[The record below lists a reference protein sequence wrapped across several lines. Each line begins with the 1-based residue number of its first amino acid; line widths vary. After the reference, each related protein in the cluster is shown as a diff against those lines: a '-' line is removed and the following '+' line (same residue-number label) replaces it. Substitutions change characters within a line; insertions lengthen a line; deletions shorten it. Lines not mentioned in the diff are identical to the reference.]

1 MQGNVLTLRSKTA
14 DLVYQEL
21 WGLLLAYNVV
31 RREASQAAV
40 AHKRAPSEVSFK
52 FAYQHIASHLVVMA
66 GAVSPSRTPR
76 RLEEFR
82 GSIGVLLITKRPKP
96 ATPRAVKMSKTR
108 HPVNRKAAPLK

>member
-1 MQGNVLTLRSKTA
+1 MTLRSKTV

-52 FAYQHIASHLVVMA
+52 FACQHIASHLVVMA
-66 GAVSPSRTPR
+66 GAVSPSHTPR
-76 RLEEFR
+76 RLEELR
-82 GSIGVLLITKRPKP
+82 GSKWVAVACRLANRAKRQTPVDPKAYRIQP
-96 ATPRAVKMSKTR
+96 P
-108 HPVNRKAAPLK
+108 

>member
-40 AHKRAPSEVSFK
+40 AHKRASSEVSFK

-82 GSIGVLLITKRPKP
+82 GSIGVLFITKRPKP
-96 ATPRAVKMSKTR
+96 ATPRR
-108 HPVNRKAAPLK
+108 